1 MHKQTTV
8 LAVGDGGGSQ
18 GGREPW
24 GWERGEEMH
33 SSTPQCPAGT
43 ACQHRP
49 RAGLK
54 VVVWKEM
61 KMNTLCLVEHRFVHT
76 EGSNVFLGANK
87 AQGEA
92 NNTVVIGCLWRASQT
107 KLHWFVL
114 L

>member
-1 MHKQTTV
+1 MGERRGDAQLHPTV
-8 LAVGDGGGSQ
+8 PCRHRVSASPQ
-18 GGREPW
+18 GRTE
-24 GWERGEEMH
+24 
-33 SSTPQCPAGT
+33 SC
-43 ACQHRP
+43 
-49 RAGLK
+49 GL
-54 VVVWKEM
+54 EG
-61 KMNTLCLVEHRFVHT
+61 NENEHTLFEHRFVHT